1 MADDI
6 SLIIGVDSTP
16 VKRAV
21 QLLNNLESEFKDV
34 KRAEE
39 KGLITRKRAAV
50 ETKRLTDE
58 MARLRR
64 VSNGSAASFKKF
76 DKALSG
82 SGKSARRNEIA
93 FQQAGY
99 QVQDFIVLVQAGTNP
114 LIAFSQQGSQLAGF
128 FAGPWGAMIG
138 LGIAAL
144 SSLGMAFMA
153 TREQAKDFKDQIEDT
168 ESALDEYFA
177 LLSSKSGIYDDVFEK
192 NIAALKLTSE
202 TAKDLLAIAKIE
214 AFESIDGLAQSLA
227 DANTEAGFLRKLM
240 LGTDIGLVGDLL
252 GIETLM
258 KGKKSTFVEARK
270 QVKAFISDVR
280 GISEA
285 SDIDTMYEFALAARD
300 AFKQNVDITG
310 KMTEQQ
316 KQFFTQLTQ
325 TIQQLEIM
333 GASTEAL
340 ESSWSDTTMATEAAV
355 EATLHYYDTLEA
367 AKEAVKE
374 REDAVKEI
382 LDTVEAEKKSM
393 TDTLEL
399 NRLILKGGKDSLKVR
414 EKEAEIAR
422 EQYRLDKISEGIK
435 GNHLKVAMAL
445 YDENAKVTAE
455 IASSED
461 KAKGLADALKDAA
474 SAMSSLL
481 SFGQG
486 LDKAIAVATAKVK
499 ALEAGTS
506 GAVAGRIAGYRAD
519 LAAKLGDP
527 ALGMEDKKSVSASYN
542 RKIDELQTLLTREQ
556 GLRDKNKSSGS
567 NVVNIKEIIAARE
580 LQMQQERSLIGL
592 SEKQAAGQRVYY
604 DLLKKNKDA
613 DVQLTEAEIEGAAK
627 SIAAFEEQNR
637 VLQEAVD
644 KQEEIADTIAS
655 SMGDAFMSIVDGTKS
670 AKDAFKDMAREI
682 IKRLYEILVVEEL
695 VQSISGTIKGAF
707 SGGLAPSSS
716 SRPQIRP
723 FADGGVL
730 SGPTMFPMAGGKT
743 GLMGE
748 AGPEAIMPL
757 KRGANGKL
765 GVQMEGGAG
774 STTVV
779 QNFNFQANGDDSV
792 KRIIAQAAPQIAN
805 MTKKSMLDDRRRGG
819 QMKATFG

>member
-99 QVQDFIVLVQAGTNP
+99 QVQDFIVQVQAGTNP

>member
-1 MADDI
+1 
-6 SLIIGVDSTP
+6 
-16 VKRAV
+16 
-21 QLLNNLESEFKDV
+21 
-34 KRAEE
+34 
-39 KGLITRKRAAV
+39 
-50 ETKRLTDE
+50 
-58 MARLRR
+58 
-64 VSNGSAASFKKF
+64 
-76 DKALSG
+76 
-82 SGKSARRNEIA
+82 
-93 FQQAGY
+93 
-99 QVQDFIVLVQAGTNP
+99 
-114 LIAFSQQGSQLAGF
+114 
-128 FAGPWGAMIG
+128 
-138 LGIAAL
+138 
-144 SSLGMAFMA
+144 MAFMA